1 MGKRTRT
8 GERPRTTQATKAGT
22 RRPAV
27 PLPAALALAAL
38 LLAALLAAA
47 VSAAPAG
54 AAVSATPDPGT
65 WVTNGAVS
73 AIATA
78 ADGTTYIGG
87 DFTYVGPNTGGGAPL
102 DASGS
107 VVGTPL
113 PIAGTLHATAADGS
127 GGFYI
132 GGSFTS
138 VGGEARSNLAHIL
151 ADGSLDLSWGPSANS
166 TVYAL
171 AVSGGTVYAA
181 GAFASIDGVSRSRI
195 AALDATSG
203 AATAWDPS
211 ANDTVR
217 TLAVSGGTVYAA
229 GAFTSIDGVSR
240 SRIAAL
246 DAASGAATAWDP
258 SANSTVL
265 ALAVSGE
272 TVYAGGYFTTIG
284 GASRSRIAALDA
296 ASGDATAWDP
306 SADQVIYA
314 LAVSGGTVY
323 AGGYFTTIGGASRG
337 RIAALDAA
345 TGAATAWDPSADG
358 FVDALAVS
366 GGIVYAGGHF
376 TTIGGSSRGRI
387 AAFHSEF
394 TITPSVVGGASGHGA
409 ISPDAPQTVEEGA
422 TPTFTFTSDAGYE
435 TDQVLV
441 DGSPVTPTAENEYT
455 FPAVAADHTIS
466 VSFAASAGPPPVT
479 TVSGAVRGWS
489 KRPVTLRF
497 TAVPAPGGAAVA
509 YTEYRLG
516 DGEWRQ
522 GTRLRLTRQGT
533 TRVAYRSV
541 DVLGDVEGARV
552 VPVRIDTRRPRVVA
566 RSATG
571 RAGSIVRLRYKVGDP
586 RPGCARAL
594 VRLVVVDSSGHALTR
609 ASTRPAPANAWRT
622 LRVSTRALAPG
633 AYTVVL
639 RAVDIAGNF
648 QRGVTRTRL
657 TVR

>member
-65 WVTNGAVS
+65 WVTNGTVS

-113 PIAGTLHATAADGS
+113 PIGGELHATAADGS

-323 AGGYFTTIGGASRG
+323 AGGYFTTIGGA
-337 RIAALDAA
+337 
-345 TGAATAWDPSADG
+345 
-358 FVDALAVS
+358 
-366 GGIVYAGGHF
+366 
-376 TTIGGSSRGRI
+376 SRGRI